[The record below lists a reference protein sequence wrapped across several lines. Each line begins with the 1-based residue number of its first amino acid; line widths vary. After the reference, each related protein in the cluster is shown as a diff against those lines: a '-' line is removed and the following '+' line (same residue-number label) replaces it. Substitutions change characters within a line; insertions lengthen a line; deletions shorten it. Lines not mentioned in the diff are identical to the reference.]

1 MTSVTPW
8 IITFVTTVT
17 SGIVV
22 FLLQRFL
29 TRQRQKEEA
38 RDIEK
43 AKDNALILRSLN
55 ALGKLTVANSIA
67 LRDGK
72 TNGEL
77 GSALAE
83 YEAIAKEMYDHL
95 ITCHSQS
102 SHG

>member
-1 MTSVTPW
+1 M
-8 IITFVTTVT
+8 
-17 SGIVV
+17 
-22 FLLQRFL
+22 
-29 TRQRQKEEA
+29 KKNE
-38 RDIEK
+38 IEK

-77 GSALAE
+77 STALAE

-102 SHG
+102 SH